1 MSNEQALREVLL
13 GALSAWNRIY
23 PTLPVNAEYEDV
35 EFREMQAARQALA
48 LPTAA
53 PVDER
58 EAFEALFRER
68 YGWDTRDFKRDSRGD
83 YMDGNTV
90 TAWMSWQAR
99 SALDCSAD
107 ARDAE
112 RYRMV
117 RRGQYWSVVNG
128 IGDHLRGEVLDARID
143 AAIRARSETSTGA
156 A

>member
-1 MSNEQALREVLL
+1 MTENQKLREALRRIKSEAVSLADAQVL
-13 GALSAWNRIY
+13 AL
-23 PTLPVNAEYEDV
+23 E
-35 EFREMQAARQALA
+35 ALA

-68 YGWDTRDFKRDSRGD
+68 YGWDTKDFKRDSRGD
-83 YMDGNTV
+83 YMDGSTV

-99 SALDCSAD
+99 AALQSSAYV
-107 ARDAE
+107 RDAE